1 MPLHSV
7 LLGANDPTSP
17 PGFPPGYYR
26 DERLVLGK
34 SIDPSLVALGYVEMS
49 DEEFKV
55 MVSTWEPAFN
65 QWEASLKVAKETAA
79 EEKVASLDSAFNQ
92 LQAIEEKIKGAG
104 GALEPSDQT
113 ALLLYTLETLLLL
126 REPLVQIQKR
136 SL

>member
-1 MPLHSV
+1 MIAV
-7 LLGANDPTSP
+7 LLGKNDPTSP
-17 PGFPPGYYR
+17 DGFPPEYYR
-26 DERLVLGK
+26 DARSILGK
-34 SIDPSLVALGYVEMS
+34 NIDDKLVALGYVEMS

-55 MVSTWEPAFN
+55 MASTWEPSFN
-65 QWEASLKVAKETAA
+65 RWEESLKVAREDVVTQ
-79 EEKVASLDSAFNQ
+79 KVASLDAAFNQ

-104 GALEPSDQT
+104 GALEPADQT